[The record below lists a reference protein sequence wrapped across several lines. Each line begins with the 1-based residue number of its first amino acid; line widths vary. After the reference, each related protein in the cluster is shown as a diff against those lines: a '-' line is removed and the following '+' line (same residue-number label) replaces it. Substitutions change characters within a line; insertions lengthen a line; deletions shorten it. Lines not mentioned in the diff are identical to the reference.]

1 LFGKGEER
9 LKFSSTEIV
18 FFASCLNFDK
28 ATRTGHDYIHVDLGV
43 TIFGVIEIENDLI
56 FEEANTDGGYG
67 GAEGIGGHAPS
78 DL

>member
-1 LFGKGEER
+1 M
-9 LKFSSTEIV
+9 

-56 FEEANTDGGYG
+56 FEEANTDGSDW
-67 GAEGIGGHAPS
+67 GAERISGHAPCY
-78 DL
+78 L